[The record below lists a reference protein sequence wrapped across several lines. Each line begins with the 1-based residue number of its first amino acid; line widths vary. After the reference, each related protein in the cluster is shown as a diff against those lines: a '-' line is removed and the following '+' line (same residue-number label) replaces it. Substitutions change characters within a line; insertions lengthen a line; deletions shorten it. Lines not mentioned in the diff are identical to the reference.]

1 MRANVRRSA
10 LNSCRGLIHGVALG
24 GILTPASMSLAQAA
38 ERLHDFL
45 RPLTGSG
52 LTHTNR
58 SPKFPVHFSGG
69 SKFKVSW
76 QVAKF
81 IRKLSPSTN
90 CEP

>member
-1 MRANVRRSA
+1 VRRSA

-58 SPKFPVHFSGG
+58 SPKFPVHFTRRSEAGRDQDRRCPAAEVSVRNEG
-69 SKFKVSW
+69 S
-76 QVAKF
+76 
-81 IRKLSPSTN
+81 
-90 CEP
+90 

>member
-1 MRANVRRSA
+1 VRRSA

-58 SPKFPVHFSGG
+58 SPKFPVHFITLYSDA
-69 SKFKVSW
+69 V
-76 QVAKF
+76 VTRTRAE
-81 IRKLSPSTN
+81 R
-90 CEP
+90 